1 MSLQEVSKNWGSK
14 NLASE
19 KLDAGIHYAAEDSDE
34 NLFPEWGTID
44 DEEQEKELSEGEY
57 EELFPEWNFE
67 EEDIAL
73 YREDE
78 LEEKLALFKKY
89 LDEEVFLDNTFG
101 NQPCSVYKRIMIVED
116 ACLAAIDQTLETL
129 LGDISGDEAAVLRK
143 YYGFNQEQIAYD
155 IDTIGRQLNLSEKD
169 VLTLK
174 DDGLGILKA
183 CESFLTEKKAYH
195 ILEAFYQSIN
205 EVINEKFDR
214 LDQSIIDSYMKN
226 NHLYLPLL
234 MSLIDAEENPYKQE
248 INIEISDDWATL
260 QKLHDLDEDDNY
272 QIVTKAVR
280 SRSLIGDILS
290 VSGLSVYEKLMLL
303 HMECDMDNVVIKS
316 ASDNAVLIEGPS
328 LRNFWDNVVV
338 PIGELAN
345 DRIASLIQDRSFL
358 DDDDDDDDDADF
370 QEEDIID
377 WEIPVKKLESPIKTL
392 YDQVKE
398 EMNSAYNSGNIIGQY
413 VLYDWSNDEYYLPYE
428 NDTCYQNIEEIVG
441 TRHDPLSDGIL
452 RFIDNYKLEQF
463 SRLPEA
469 IKEIE
474 LSFMDLLAADVERA
488 LKDYGKSSETN
499 AVIEQII
506 RKLFGMN
513 ESDEFT
519 SVEELA
525 KQFNQPAASIWPL
538 CRQGVYEL
546 RHQNVNLIRDNQHYQ
561 KYFSWL
567 EKIHE
572 LILEGFEY
580 TENQAVNR

>member
-1 MSLQEVSKNWGSK
+1 MSLQEASKNWGSK
-14 NLASE
+14 NLSSE
-19 KLDAGIHYAAEDSDE
+19 KLDTGIHYAAEDSDE
-34 NLFPEWGTID
+34 NLFPEWGMID
-44 DEEQEKELSEGEY
+44 DEEQEQELSEQEY
-57 EELFPEWNFE
+57 EELFPEWNS
-67 EEDIAL
+67 EDEDTAL

-89 LDEEVFLDNTFG
+89 LDEEIFLDNNFG
-101 NQPCSVYKRIMIVED
+101 NQPCSVYRRIMIVED

-129 LGDISGDEAAVLRK
+129 LGDISADEAAVLRK

-155 IDTIGRQLNLSEKD
+155 IDTIARQLNLSEKD
-169 VLTLK
+169 VLALK
-174 DDGLGILKA
+174 DNGLGILKA
-183 CESFLTEKKAYH
+183 CESFLTEKKHYH
-195 ILEAFYQSIN
+195 TLEAFYQSIN

-214 LDQSIIDSYMKN
+214 LDQSIIDSYMEN
-226 NHLYLPLL
+226 NHPYLPLL
-234 MSLIDAEENPYKQE
+234 VSLIDAEENPYKQE
-248 INIEISDDWATL
+248 INIEISDEWATL
-260 QKLHDLDEDDNY
+260 QKLHDLDEEDHY
-272 QIVTKAVR
+272 EIVSKAVR
-280 SRSLIGDILS
+280 SRNLIGDIFS
-290 VSGLSVYEKLMLL
+290 VSGLSVYEKLILL
-303 HMECDMDNVVIKS
+303 HMECDMDNVAIKS
-316 ASDNAVLIEGPS
+316 ASENRVLIEGPS
-328 LRNFWDNVVV
+328 LRNFWENVVV

-358 DDDDDDDDDADF
+358 DDDVYF

-377 WEIPVKKLESPIKTL
+377 WEIPVKKLESPIKPL

-398 EMNSAYNSGNIIGQY
+398 EMNSCYNGGNIIGKY
-413 VLYDWSNDEYYLPYE
+413 VHYDWSNDEYYLTYE
-428 NDTCYQNIEEIVG
+428 NDTYYQNVEEIVG
-441 TRHDPLSDGIL
+441 TRHDPLADGIL
-452 RFIDNYKLEQF
+452 RFIDDYKLEQF
-463 SRLPEA
+463 SRLSEA

-488 LKDYGKSSETN
+488 LTDYGKSSETN
-499 AVIEQII
+499 VIIEQII
-506 RKLFGMN
+506 RKRFGMN

-546 RHQNVNLIRDNQHYQ
+546 RHQNENPIRDNQHYQ

-580 TENQAVNR
+580 TENQAANR